1 MTIMDLFLVMKN
13 HQGVRID
20 NADGVLYI
28 GDAIFIPTDLMER
41 NVTSIKILD
50 EFTIKIV
57 CI

>member
-1 MTIMDLFLVMKN
+1 MTIMDLFLVMNN
-13 HQGVRID
+13 HQQVRID

-28 GDAIFIPTDLMER
+28 GDAIFIPADLMER

-50 EFTIKIV
+50 KFTIKIV

>member
-13 HQGVRID
+13 HQQVRIES
-20 NADGVLYI
+20 ADVILYI
-28 GDAIFIPTDLMER
+28 GDAIFIPTDLLER

-50 EFTIKIV
+50 EFTIKVV

>member
-1 MTIMDLFLVMKN
+1 MTIMDLFLVMNN
-13 HQGVRID
+13 HQQVRIES
-20 NADGVLYI
+20 ADGILYI
-28 GDAIFIPTDLMER
+28 GDAIFIPTDLLER

>member
-1 MTIMDLFLVMKN
+1 MTIMDLFLVMNN
-13 HQGVRID
+13 HQQIRID

-28 GDAIFIPTDLMER
+28 GDAIFIPTEILER

-50 EFTIKIV
+50 KVTIKIV

>member
-1 MTIMDLFLVMKN
+1 MTIMDLFLRLNN
-13 HQGVRID
+13 HQQVRID
-20 NADGVLYI
+20 NADGILYI

-50 EFTIKIV
+50 EFTIHVV

>member
-1 MTIMDLFLVMKN
+1 MTIMDLFLRLNN
-13 HQGVRID
+13 HQGVRIG

-28 GDAIFIPTDLMER
+28 GDAIFIPTDLLER

-50 EFTIKIV
+50 EFTIQVV

>member
-1 MTIMDLFLVMKN
+1 MTIMDLFLRLNN

-20 NADGVLYI
+20 NAGGILYI
-28 GDAIFIPTDLMER
+28 GDAIFIPTDLMEK

-50 EFTIKIV
+50 EFTILIV